1 MDAINIQ
8 ELVGIAQTWLLE
20 FGVNIIAALAIF
32 VIGKWVAGFLKR
44 FVVRVMERQ
53 SIDATLT
60 KFVSSLV
67 YIGLLVFV
75 VIAALSQVGVQTT
88 SFVAIIGAAG
98 LAVGLALQGS
108 LANFAA
114 GVLMII
120 FRPIQVGDLVE
131 AGGALG
137 HVEEISIFTT
147 NLVTLD
153 NKTVIIPNGNVTSG
167 NIVNYSRKGKIRID
181 LVFGIGYGD
190 DMKKAKDI
198 MMEVMSS
205 DERVMENPEPMVGLL
220 ELGDNSVNFAARPWV
235 DPAVYWDVYFDI
247 NERVK
252 QRFDEEGVSIPFPQR
267 DVHIIK
273 ENDS

>member
-53 SIDATLT
+53 NIDATLT

-267 DVHIIK
+267 DVHIFQ

>member
-1 MDAINIQ
+1 MDAVNIQ

-32 VIGKWVAGFLKR
+32 VIGKWIAGFLKR
-44 FVVRVMERQ
+44 FVIKVMDRQ
-53 SIDATLT
+53 NVDATLT

-108 LANFAA
+108 LSNFAA

-147 NLVTLD
+147 KLVTLD
-153 NKTVIIPNGNVTSG
+153 NKTVIIPNGNVTSA
-167 NIVNYSRKGKIRID
+167 NIVNYSQKGKIRID

-190 DMKKAKDI
+190 DMKKAKNI

-205 DERVMENPEPMVGLL
+205 DERVLKNPEPMVGLL

-235 DPAVYWDVYFDI
+235 DPAIYWDVYFDI
-247 NERVK
+247 NEAVK
-252 QRFDEEGVSIPFPQR
+252 RRFDEEGISIPFPQR
-267 DVHIIK
+267 DVHIFQ